1 MRLVLVN
8 GSGGKRK
15 IDRNGMSKRR
25 MELKKTKRRENDGE
39 DEVMTGIAGGRRKY
53 EN

>member
-1 MRLVLVN
+1 
-8 GSGGKRK
+8 
-15 IDRNGMSKRR
+15 MSNRR
-25 MELKKTKRRENDGE
+25 IELKKTKRRRENDGE